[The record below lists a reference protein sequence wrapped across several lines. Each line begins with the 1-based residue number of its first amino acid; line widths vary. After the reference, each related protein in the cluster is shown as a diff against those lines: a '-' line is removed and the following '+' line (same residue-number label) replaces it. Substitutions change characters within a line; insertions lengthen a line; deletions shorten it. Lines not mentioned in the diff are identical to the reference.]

1 MLVGYGLSQLVNFLV
16 QIGIVRYLTKSEY
29 GAFAWAL
36 AAMLLVQA
44 ILPLGIDRASARFL
58 TLYDERRDYGRL
70 FGLIAIELIVI
81 LCMGVVI
88 GGSAFVFG
96 GSLENIAPSPA
107 AVTMLLI
114 LIVLA
119 PIQALD
125 IILVEMF
132 AVFASPWSVFMRRYV
147 MEPLLRLSVVALLI
161 VSGQGAM
168 FLTVG
173 FVVVGAT
180 GLTLYSILLLRM
192 FRRIGLT
199 EHFSFRTIVLP
210 WREVGRF
217 CGPVM
222 LTSLVAVATTEFVAV
237 VLGNAAGE
245 TEVAVF
251 RAVLPFALLNL
262 GVLYTFTTLFT
273 PSAARLLARGQ
284 RHSVRDLYWQSAMWV
299 AVLTFPVLGVTTA
312 LAAPFTVLTLGSRYE
327 SSATILMILSLGYY
341 INAACGFNGF
351 TIQLLGRSR
360 RVLAIS
366 TATLIIMVIT
376 TFVLVPKYWAV
387 GAALSVLI
395 TLIVHNLLKQLALG
409 FGAGI
414 GILNRSHSLVLLQVA
429 LAVGGLFV
437 IQWWLRPRFWVGLVV
452 VFATWMILLRVTRHS
467 LRLMEVFPE
476 AEKVPGIRW
485 LLSTVAKAD
494 QVDPDSQIVGEEVGD
509 AGVPPL
515 AHWRLIDWRFLV
527 PVGFARVGYR
537 GAVSRN
543 ETRVLV
549 ESGVDVV
556 QGSDRSASLDVLVA
570 TSADI
575 RLIQADARTL
585 RDGGYYLVRLG
596 SRRQRPW
603 RRIGRGSVK
612 SMLRQLDANGIQSV
626 GAYWHA
632 PNKERCSYVVDLA
645 DRVALDAMLGRYHGV
660 RFGRPKSVVTR
671 ALNRCGLIHLVARD
685 VTIVGRK
692 PLARVNNFGDLMPE
706 APTSTEPIRDL
717 LKGRHS
723 VPSTLLV
730 TPWDEASRHVVALYF
745 DPSTSELVS
754 VAKFPRREWDTSG
767 IEVEGRALHEVA
779 SDSRALV
786 GHHPS
791 LRGVDLGPRPYLLE
805 TAVHGEAVNPEFVRA
820 NLDRVLESG
829 IDLVHRL
836 AADGSSPGGLA
847 ARRPIQRVHGPDS
860 FVRLVEEPL
869 RRFATE
875 VPLGPEAM
883 DLVKRTLDLLAP
895 LRHARLPIVSE
906 HGDLSHPNLIMTSG
920 GRMSAI
926 DWERFELA
934 GFPGHDITFFLQY
947 VSEAK
952 MGAVERHSQLVAF
965 DNAFVGPAASTRS
978 SMVGYLKPLGVDVRL
993 LPHLV
998 LSTWART
1005 SAGFLERLAP
1015 MHSEQDAA
1023 LADPAGLAEAFR
1035 MDRDFALWRH
1045 AVRRFGD
1052 ILG

>member
-1 MLVGYGLSQLVNFLV
+1 
-16 QIGIVRYLTKSEY
+16 
-29 GAFAWAL
+29 
-36 AAMLLVQA
+36 
-44 ILPLGIDRASARFL
+44 
-58 TLYDERRDYGRL
+58 
-70 FGLIAIELIVI
+70 
-81 LCMGVVI
+81 
-88 GGSAFVFG
+88 
-96 GSLENIAPSPA
+96 
-107 AVTMLLI
+107 
-114 LIVLA
+114 
-119 PIQALD
+119 
-125 IILVEMF
+125 
-132 AVFASPWSVFMRRYV
+132 
-147 MEPLLRLSVVALLI
+147 
-161 VSGQGAM
+161 
-168 FLTVG
+168 
-173 FVVVGAT
+173 
-180 GLTLYSILLLRM
+180 
-192 FRRIGLT
+192 
-199 EHFSFRTIVLP
+199 
-210 WREVGRF
+210 
-217 CGPVM
+217 
-222 LTSLVAVATTEFVAV
+222 
-237 VLGNAAGE
+237 
-245 TEVAVF
+245 
-251 RAVLPFALLNL
+251 
-262 GVLYTFTTLFT
+262 
-273 PSAARLLARGQ
+273 
-284 RHSVRDLYWQSAMWV
+284 
-299 AVLTFPVLGVTTA
+299 
-312 LAAPFTVLTLGSRYE
+312 
-327 SSATILMILSLGYY
+327 
-341 INAACGFNGF
+341 
-351 TIQLLGRSR
+351 
-360 RVLAIS
+360 
-366 TATLIIMVIT
+366 
-376 TFVLVPKYWAV
+376 
-387 GAALSVLI
+387 
-395 TLIVHNLLKQLALG
+395 
-409 FGAGI
+409 
-414 GILNRSHSLVLLQVA
+414 
-429 LAVGGLFV
+429 
-437 IQWWLRPRFWVGLVV
+437 
-452 VFATWMILLRVTRHS
+452 
-467 LRLMEVFPE
+467 
-476 AEKVPGIRW
+476 
-485 LLSTVAKAD
+485 
-494 QVDPDSQIVGEEVGD
+494 
-509 AGVPPL
+509 
-515 AHWRLIDWRFLV
+515 
-527 PVGFARVGYR
+527 
-537 GAVSRN
+537 
-543 ETRVLV
+543 
-549 ESGVDVV
+549 
-556 QGSDRSASLDVLVA
+556 
-570 TSADI
+570 
-575 RLIQADARTL
+575 
-585 RDGGYYLVRLG
+585 
-596 SRRQRPW
+596 
-603 RRIGRGSVK
+603 
-612 SMLRQLDANGIQSV
+612 V